1 MTQPEIIGARRLIKK
16 SMNEERHWDNIAKS
30 YNDEIF
36 DVFASDSKKLLP
48 IYFKKHKNTNG
59 TAIDFG
65 CGNGKAFSYLSPLF
79 KKIIAVDISQALL
92 NQAMTRPYRN
102 IQFLQR
108 DLSEPKVKLPKVDF
122 IFSCNVIMLPEI
134 EKNLFMLQN
143 IQRALKPGGSALL
156 VVPSSESILFAA
168 WRMIDW
174 YKREG
179 VAPKEIELSD
189 LAYFKGPKH
198 DLLQGLF
205 HIDGVATKHYSEPEL
220 AIILNQAKLK
230 LTALEKL
237 EYSWKTEFASPPAW
251 MKAPYPW
258 DWLVE
263 CTKAE

>member
-1 MTQPEIIGARRLIKK
+1 
-16 SMNEERHWDNIAKS
+16 MNEERHWNNIAKS

-36 DVFASDSKKLLP
+36 DVFASDKNKLLSTFYN
-48 IYFKKHKNTNG
+48 IHANTNG

-65 CGNGKAFSYLSPLF
+65 CGNGKAFSHLSPLF
-79 KKIIAVDISQALL
+79 KEIIAVDISQELL
-92 NQAMTRPYRN
+92 NQAMARPFQN
-102 IQFLQR
+102 IKFLQR
-108 DLSEPKVKLPKVDF
+108 DLAEPKVKLPKADF

-134 EKNLFMLQN
+134 EKNYLMLQN
-143 IQRALKPGGSALL
+143 IQRVLKPGGSALL
-156 VVPSSESILFAA
+156 VVPSTESILFAA

-179 VAPKEIELSD
+179 VAPKEIDPSD

-198 DLLQGLF
+198 DILQGLF
-205 HIDGVATKHYSEPEL
+205 HIDGVATKHYAQPEL
-220 AIILNQAKLK
+220 EVILKQAKLK